1 MKGSPLSK
9 LYWEDF
15 QPGRVFERGP
25 RRISREEI
33 VAFAAE
39 FDPQPM
45 HLDEEAARGTML
57 GGLAASGWH
66 SCGILMRMCTDAF
79 VLNSASRGAPGVD
92 EVKWRLPV
100 RPGDELR
107 LRATVLEARLSRSRA
122 DMGFARFLFELIN
135 QTGAPAVQLTTTLM
149 MGRRNSEAETA

>member
-1 MKGSPLSK
+1 LSR

-15 QPGRVFERGP
+15 TPGRVFEHGP

-45 HLDEEAARGTML
+45 HLDEEAARNSML

-66 SCGILMRMCTDAF
+66 ACGILMRMCTDAF
-79 VLNSASRGAPGVD
+79 VLNAASRGAPGVD
-92 EVKWRLPV
+92 EVKWLLPI

-107 LRATVLEARLSRSRA
+107 LRATVLETRRSRSKG
-122 DMGFARFLFELIN
+122 DMGFVRFSFELIN
-135 QTGAPAVQLTTTLM
+135 QTGKPALYLVTSLM
-149 MGRRNSEAETA
+149 IGLRNSEAATP

>member
-1 MKGSPLSK
+1 MSK
-9 LYWEDF
+9 LHWEDF
-15 QPGRVFERGP
+15 APGRVFEHGP

-66 SCGILMRMCTDAF
+66 ACGILMRMCTDAF
-79 VLNSASRGAPGVD
+79 VLNSSSRGAPGVD
-92 EVKWRLPV
+92 EVKWLLPI
-100 RPGDELR
+100 RPGDDLQ
-107 LRATVLEARLSRSRA
+107 LRATVLETRLSRSRA
-122 DMGFARFLFELIN
+122 DMGFVRFSFELIN
-135 QTGAPAVQLTTTLM
+135 QTGAPAVYLTTTMM